1 MNESQSELIEIEE
14 DGQSQFILFEDKEDI
29 LYQAVT
35 KIFKSPQEND
45 EIDWINYNKIFEKVY
60 YRDYRDLNEL
70 IPFENLN
77 NENNSD
83 KTEQKISGVEESK
96 KQIILDIS
104 LLYGKK
110 NLKNDEIREEST
122 LKKEEDN
129 IIKNDDLAIISS
141 DKKNKNK
148 EQSNEQNKNK
158 YIRFNQTLIPDKTFI
173 KSEKEL
179 NEFISKEKE
188 KENLSTKILNIPN
201 DNDKYHLLKTNKCSH
216 YEYYFNHNLE
226 NDKTRETEFD
236 NKFIEIVEQKHFV
249 IGENEFKIFNDY
261 IENYEI
267 KFKQKPI
274 FKVIPLGKK
283 RKRKSMDD
291 LTRKKI
297 KVHFC
302 SEIILALNSLLK
314 KFKIKKKFN
323 LPQSMRTNVTK
334 IENKKCLNMSLK
346 DVLAERYF
354 DKDKENDEIC
364 ALIQE
369 KNQKIFKI
377 LEKKGDGVI
386 NSLLDEKMENIFNEY
401 LKSKQ
406 FQNSI
411 NVLVRQ
417 CNSYEYIYN
426 YIKVAKNFVEF
437 FNSKKSK
444 KNN

>member
-1 MNESQSELIEIEE
+1 MNESQFELIEIEE
-14 DGQSQFILFEDKEDI
+14 DGQSQFKLIEDKEDI

-35 KIFKSPQEND
+35 KIFKSPQKID
-45 EIDWINYNKIFEKVY
+45 EIDSINENKILEKIY

-104 LLYGKK
+104 LLNGKK
-110 NLKNDEIREEST
+110 NLENDEIREEST
-122 LKKEEDN
+122 LKKKEDN

-158 YIRFNQTLIPDKTFI
+158 YIRFNQTLNPDKTFI
-173 KSEKEL
+173 KREKEL

-314 KFKIKKKFN
+314 KLKIKKKFN

-426 YIKVAKNFVEF
+426 YIKVAKNFVKF

-444 KNN
+444 GIN

>member
-1 MNESQSELIEIEE
+1 M
-14 DGQSQFILFEDKEDI
+14 
-29 LYQAVT
+29 
-35 KIFKSPQEND
+35 
-45 EIDWINYNKIFEKVY
+45 YNKIYEKVY
-60 YRDYRDLNEL
+60 YRDLNEL
-70 IPFENLN
+70 TPVEKLN
-77 NENNSD
+77 NENIDNSD

-104 LLYGKK
+104 LLNGKK
-110 NLKNDEIREEST
+110 NLENDEIREEST

-158 YIRFNQTLIPDKTFI
+158 YIRFNQTLNPDKTFI

-179 NEFISKEKE
+179 NEFISKER
-188 KENLSTKILNIPN
+188 ENLQTKILNVPN
-201 DNDKYHLLKTNKCSH
+201 EDDKYHLLKTNKCSH

-236 NKFIEIVEQKHFV
+236 NKFIEIKEQKHFV

-302 SEIILALNSLLK
+302 SEIILALNSSLK
-314 KFKIKKKFN
+314 KLKTKKKFN

-346 DVLAERYF
+346 DVLGYF

-411 NVLVRQ
+411 NVLVRK

-437 FNSKKSK
+437 FNSKKRK
-444 KNN
+444 ENN

>member
-1 MNESQSELIEIEE
+1 MNESQFELIEIEE
-14 DGQSQFILFEDKEDI
+14 DGQSQFKLIEGEEDI
-29 LYQAVT
+29 LCRAVT
-35 KIFKSPQEND
+35 KIFGSPQKND
-45 EIDWINYNKIFEKVY
+45 EIDWIDYDKIFKKVY
-60 YRDYRDLNEL
+60 HRDYRDLNEL
-70 IPFENLN
+70 IPFEKLN

-83 KTEQKISGVEESK
+83 KTEQKISGVEELK

-104 LLYGKK
+104 LLNGKK
-110 NLKNDEIREEST
+110 NLENDEIREEST

-129 IIKNDDLAIISS
+129 IIKNDDLANISS
-141 DKKNKNK
+141 DKINKNK

-158 YIRFNQTLIPDKTFI
+158 YIRFNQKLIPDKTFI

-188 KENLSTKILNIPN
+188 NLSTKILNVPN
-201 DNDKYHLLKTNKCSH
+201 EDDKYHLLKTNKCSH

-236 NKFIEIVEQKHFV
+236 NKFIEIVEQKQFV

-274 FKVIPLGKK
+274 FKVISLGKK

-386 NSLLDEKMENIFNEY
+386 NSLFDEKMENIFYEY

-444 KNN
+444 ENN

>member
-1 MNESQSELIEIEE
+1 MNESQFELIEIEE
-14 DGQSQFILFEDKEDI
+14 DGQSQFKLIEDKEDI

-35 KIFKSPQEND
+35 KIFKSPQKND
-45 EIDWINYNKIFEKVY
+45 EIDSINENKILEKIY
-60 YRDYRDLNEL
+60 YRDPNE
-70 IPFENLN
+70 PTPDENLN

-129 IIKNDDLAIISS
+129 IIKNDDLANISS
-141 DKKNKNK
+141 DKINKNK

-158 YIRFNQTLIPDKTFI
+158 YIRFNQTLNPDKTFI

-302 SEIILALNSLLK
+302 SEIILALNSRLK
-314 KFKIKKKFN
+314 KLKTKKKFN

-386 NSLLDEKMENIFNEY
+386 NSLFDEKMENIFYEY

-411 NVLVRQ
+411 NVLVRK

>member
-1 MNESQSELIEIEE
+1 MNESQFELIEE
-14 DGQSQFILFEDKEDI
+14 DGQSQFKLEDI

-35 KIFKSPQEND
+35 EVFKSPQKND

-60 YRDYRDLNEL
+60 FRGLNGL
-70 IPFENLN
+70 IPIEDLN
-77 NENNSD
+77 NERRDNSD

-104 LLYGKK
+104 LLNGKK
-110 NLKNDEIREEST
+110 NLENDEIREEST

-158 YIRFNQTLIPDKTFI
+158 YIRFNQTIILDKTFI
-173 KSEKEL
+173 KSQKEL

-201 DNDKYHLLKTNKCSH
+201 DNDKYNLLKANKCSH

-226 NDKTRETEFD
+226 NDKTRETEID
-236 NKFIEIVEQKHFV
+236 NKFIEIVEQKQFV

-377 LEKKGDGVI
+377 LEKKGDGAI
-386 NSLLDEKMENIFNEY
+386 NSLLDEKMENIFYEY

>member
-1 MNESQSELIEIEE
+1 MNESQFELIEIEE
-14 DGQSQFILFEDKEDI
+14 DGQSQFKLIEDKEDI

-45 EIDWINYNKIFEKVY
+45 EIDWINYNKLFEKVY

-70 IPFENLN
+70 TPFEKLN
-77 NENNSD
+77 NENIDNSD

-96 KQIILDIS
+96 KQIILDKG
-104 LLYGKK
+104 LLFGKK
-110 NLKNDEIREEST
+110 KLENDEIREEST
-122 LKKEEDN
+122 LKIKEDN
-129 IIKNDDLAIISS
+129 IIKNDDLANISS
-141 DKKNKNK
+141 DKINKNK

-158 YIRFNQTLIPDKTFI
+158 YIRFNQTLKPDKTFI

-188 KENLSTKILNIPN
+188 NLQTKILNVPN
-201 DNDKYHLLKTNKCSH
+201 EDDKYHLLKTNKCSH

-377 LEKKGDGVI
+377 LEKKGDGAI
-386 NSLLDEKMENIFNEY
+386 NSLLDEKMENIFYEY

-444 KNN
+444 ENN

>member
-1 MNESQSELIEIEE
+1 MYESQFKLIEDEE
-14 DGQSQFILFEDKEDI
+14 VILN
-29 LYQAVT
+29 QAVT
-35 KIFKSPQEND
+35 EAFKPRQKID
-45 EIDWINYNKIFEKVY
+45 EIDSINENTIYF
-60 YRDYRDLNEL
+60 RGLNEL
-70 IPFENLN
+70 IPIEDLN
-77 NENNSD
+77 NERRDNSD

-104 LLYGKK
+104 LLNGKK
-110 NLKNDEIREEST
+110 NLENDEIREEST

-188 KENLSTKILNIPN
+188 NENLQTKILNVPN
-201 DNDKYHLLKTNKCSH
+201 EDDKNHLLKTNKCSH

-302 SEIILALNSLLK
+302 SEIILALNSRLK
-314 KFKIKKKFN
+314 KLKTKKKFN

-369 KNQKIFKI
+369 KNQKILKI

-386 NSLLDEKMENIFNEY
+386 NSLLGEKMENIFNEY

>member
-1 MNESQSELIEIEE
+1 M
-14 DGQSQFILFEDKEDI
+14 
-29 LYQAVT
+29 
-35 KIFKSPQEND
+35 
-45 EIDWINYNKIFEKVY
+45 
-60 YRDYRDLNEL
+60 
-70 IPFENLN
+70 
-77 NENNSD
+77 
-83 KTEQKISGVEESK
+83 
-96 KQIILDIS
+96 
-104 LLYGKK
+104 
-110 NLKNDEIREEST
+110 
-122 LKKEEDN
+122 
-129 IIKNDDLAIISS
+129 
-141 DKKNKNK
+141 
-148 EQSNEQNKNK
+148 
-158 YIRFNQTLIPDKTFI
+158 
-173 KSEKEL
+173 
-179 NEFISKEKE
+179 SKEKE
-188 KENLSTKILNIPN
+188 KENLSTKILNVPN
-201 DNDKYHLLKTNKCSH
+201 EYDKYNLIKTNKCNN
-216 YEYYFNHNLE
+216 YEYYFNHAGLE

-302 SEIILALNSLLK
+302 REIILALNSLLK
-314 KFKIKKKFN
+314 KLKIKKKFN

-444 KNN
+444 ENN

>member
-35 KIFKSPQEND
+35 KIFGSPQKKD
-45 EIDWINYNKIFEKVY
+45 EIDWIDYDKIFKKVY
-60 YRDYRDLNEL
+60 HRDYRDLNEL
-70 IPFENLN
+70 IPFEKLN

-96 KQIILDIS
+96 KQIILDKG
-104 LLYGKK
+104 LLFGKK
-110 NLKNDEIREEST
+110 KLENDEIREEST

-129 IIKNDDLAIISS
+129 IIKNDDLANISPY
-141 DKKNKNK
+141 KINKNK

-179 NEFISKEKE
+179 NEFKEKE
-188 KENLSTKILNIPN
+188 KENLSTKILNVPN
-201 DNDKYHLLKTNKCSH
+201 EDDKYHLLKTNKCSH

-249 IGENEFKIFNDY
+249 IGEKEFKIFNDY

-314 KFKIKKKFN
+314 KLKIKKKFN

-411 NVLVRQ
+411 NVLVRK

>member
-1 MNESQSELIEIEE
+1 MNESQFELIEIEE
-14 DGQSQFILFEDKEDI
+14 DGQSQFKLIEDKEDI

-45 EIDWINYNKIFEKVY
+45 EIDWINYNKLFEKVY

-70 IPFENLN
+70 TPFEKLN

-83 KTEQKISGVEESK
+83 KTEQKISGVEELK

-129 IIKNDDLAIISS
+129 IIKNDDLANISPY
-141 DKKNKNK
+141 KINKNK

-158 YIRFNQTLIPDKTFI
+158 YIRFNQTLILDKTFI

-188 KENLSTKILNIPN
+188 NLSTKILNVPN
-201 DNDKYHLLKTNKCSH
+201 EYDKYNLIKTNKCSH

-249 IGENEFKIFNDY
+249 IGEKEFKIFNDY

-314 KFKIKKKFN
+314 KLKIKKKFN

-364 ALIQE
+364 TLIQE

-377 LEKKGDGVI
+377 LEKKGDGAI

-411 NVLVRQ
+411 NVLVRK

>member
-1 MNESQSELIEIEE
+1 MYESQFKLIEDEE
-14 DGQSQFILFEDKEDI
+14 VILN
-29 LYQAVT
+29 QAVT
-35 KIFKSPQEND
+35 EAFKPRQKID
-45 EIDWINYNKIFEKVY
+45 EIDSINENTIYF
-60 YRDYRDLNEL
+60 RGLNEL
-70 IPFENLN
+70 IPIEDLN
-77 NENNSD
+77 NERRDNSD
-83 KTEQKISGVEESK
+83 KTEQKISGVEEYK

-104 LLYGKK
+104 LLIGKK
-110 NLKNDEIREEST
+110 KLQNDEIREEST
-122 LKKEEDN
+122 LKIKEDN

-179 NEFISKEKE
+179 NEFISKER
-188 KENLSTKILNIPN
+188 ENLQTKILNVPN
-201 DNDKYHLLKTNKCSH
+201 EDDKYHLLKTNKCSH

-226 NDKTRETEFD
+226 NYKTRETEFD

-249 IGENEFKIFNDY
+249 IGEKEFKIFNDY

-297 KVHFC
+297 KFHFC
-302 SEIILALNSLLK
+302 SEIILALNSRLK
-314 KFKIKKKFN
+314 KLKTKKKFN

-411 NVLVRQ
+411 NVLVRK